1 LKGREWPRAEVAFK
15 HGENAMSTK
24 TLYTRLGGYDAI
36 AAVVSDLL
44 PRLQQDP
51 ALSNFWERRP
61 EDSLQRS
68 KQLLIDFLCSGAGGP
83 VYYTGRDMKTS
94 HKGMRLSDGDWS
106 AFMGHLHATLG
117 TFKIPLTEREEL
129 VTFIESTK
137 EDMVEA

>member
-1 LKGREWPRAEVAFK
+1 
-15 HGENAMSTK
+15 MSTE

-51 ALSNFWERRP
+51 ALSLFWERRP

-106 AFMGHLHATLG
+106 TFMLSLIHISEPTRQL
-117 TFKIPLTEREEL
+117 I
-129 VTFIESTK
+129 
-137 EDMVEA
+137 

>member
-1 LKGREWPRAEVAFK
+1 
-15 HGENAMSTK
+15 MSQNSQS

-51 ALSNFWERRP
+51 LLAHFWQRRP

-68 KQLLIDFLCSGAGGP
+68 KQLLVDFLCSNAGGP

-94 HKGMRLSDGDWS
+94 HKGMKLSKADWS
-106 AFMGHLHATLG
+106 AFMKHLDATLDA
-117 TFKIPLTEREEL
+117 FKIEQPGRDEL
-129 VTFIESTK
+129 VAFIQST
-137 EDMVEA
+137 ENDMVET

>member
-1 LKGREWPRAEVAFK
+1 
-15 HGENAMSTK
+15 MSTK
-24 TLYTRLGGYDAI
+24 TLYTRLGGYDAV

-51 ALSNFWERRP
+51 ALSHFWERRP

-68 KQLLIDFLCSGAGGP
+68 KQLLIDFLP

-106 AFMGHLHATLG
+106 TFMGHLHATLD

>member
-1 LKGREWPRAEVAFK
+1 
-15 HGENAMSTK
+15 MSTE

-51 ALSNFWERRP
+51 ALSLFWERRP

-106 AFMGHLHATLG
+106 TFMGHLHATLD
-117 TFKIPLTEREEL
+117 TFKIPSTEREEL
-129 VTFIESTK
+129 ATFIESTK

>member
-1 LKGREWPRAEVAFK
+1 
-15 HGENAMSTK
+15 MSTK
-24 TLYTRLGGYDAI
+24 TLYTRLGGYDAV

-51 ALSNFWERRP
+51 ALFHFWERRP

-106 AFMGHLHATLG
+106 TFMGHLHATLD

-129 VTFIESTK
+129 VTIIDSTK
-137 EDMVEA
+137 KEMVEA